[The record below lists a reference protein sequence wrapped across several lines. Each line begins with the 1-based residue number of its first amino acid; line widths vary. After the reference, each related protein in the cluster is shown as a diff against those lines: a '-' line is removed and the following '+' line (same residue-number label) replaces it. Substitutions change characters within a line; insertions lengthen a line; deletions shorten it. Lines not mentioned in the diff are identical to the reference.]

1 VIPPSTRRFLERI
14 YAAADELNRRNILE
28 LVGSVGHGNLCDLG
42 CDDGDWTSVV
52 AARSGCQ
59 RVYGIEV
66 VPGRADEA
74 RARNIDV
81 SVSDLDQ
88 RFPFDDGTMDIV
100 HANQVIEH
108 VTDVDHFMSETR
120 RILRVGGIAVIST
133 ENGSS
138 WHNIFAAVMGW
149 QIFSATN
156 ISKRTEGLGNP
167 LAIHRGGTPRATW
180 THKTIFNFR
189 GLRELAEI
197 HGLRVVKVLGAG
209 YYPLPATVGRFD
221 TRHAHFLTLRAEKVT
236 EAQHGS
242 TVA

>member
-1 VIPPSTRRFLERI
+1 MAPASTRRFLERI
-14 YAAADELNRRNILE
+14 YAASDELNRRNILE
-28 LVGSVGHGNLCDLG
+28 LVGAPGHGNLCDLG
-42 CDDGDWTSVV
+42 CDDGDWTSAV
-52 AARSGCQ
+52 AAACGCEKI
-59 RVYGIEV
+59 YGIEV
-66 VPGRADEA
+66 VADRADEA
-74 RARNIDV
+74 RARGIEV

-88 RFPFDDGTMDIV
+88 PFPFRDGEMDLV

-108 VTDVDHFMSETR
+108 VSDVDNFMSEIH
-120 RILRVGGIAVIST
+120 RILRVGGAAVIST

-167 LAIHRGGTPRATW
+167 LAIHRGGIPRATW

-197 HGLRVVKVLGAG
+197 HGLKVVQMLGAG
-209 YYPLPATVGRFD
+209 YYPLPAAVGRFD
-221 TRHAHFLTLRAEKVT
+221 TRHAHFLAMRAVKV
-236 EAQHGS
+236 AG
-242 TVA
+242 